1 MTKLRFVFAVCA
13 LVGAGVLSATSS
25 WAQDGAVIE
34 QTAVSSALVHDVDLT
49 TRQVL
54 LETEDGRFVT
64 VVAPPEVRNLPQ
76 VEVGDTVT
84 IGYYGGIVASLVP
97 PGAEP
102 ITTQGD
108 TALMRSEEGERPA
121 GATVTTIDTSVVF
134 QAFDAATGRV
144 TFRPQDGPERSLAVR
159 DPEMRAFVETLKPG
173 DTVQVTLVEV
183 IAMVVDPMP

>member
-13 LVGAGVLSATSS
+13 LVGAGFLSATSS

-102 ITTQGD
+102 ITTW
-108 TALMRSEEGERPA
+108 LN
-121 GATVTTIDTSVVF
+121 SV
-134 QAFDAATGRV
+134 
-144 TFRPQDGPERSLAVR
+144 P
-159 DPEMRAFVETLKPG
+159 
-173 DTVQVTLVEV
+173 
-183 IAMVVDPMP
+183 